1 MGKRSRCRLFFIL
14 ILGLTGVLYLMSG
27 KTRAVDAEW
36 QCHIGKQAHAAET
49 IQGLHARAV
58 CLMDMDT
65 GRVLYGKNEEMELPN
80 ASTTKILTLLVLLK
94 YGNPGDMVTI
104 SPYASRQPKV
114 HLGVVAG
121 EQFLFKDLCYS
132 LMLESHNDSAYAL
145 AEHVGSQLSGGR
157 VTKETTKEESQAYVR
172 RFMEKV
178 NEEAGAMGLRNTHF
192 VTPNGLDGADEKGE
206 HHSTAADLCR
216 MLCVA
221 SENKTFC
228 EITQT
233 PAHAF
238 TNGSGS
244 HSCTVYNHN
253 RLLSMMEGCITG
265 KTGYTAKAGYCY
277 AGAVKI
283 GEKRFAGAVLA
294 CGWPPNKGY
303 KWEDMRKLF
312 AYGDQNYE
320 LCLVGK
326 DEKIQVTVPVE
337 NGQKACVKLSAQTG
351 GLRLLLSEKEKV
363 KVRRC
368 IPKRLTAPLRKGTTV
383 GRISYE
389 MGEQTLCEYPV
400 QVMEEI
406 PEVSYSFYLW
416 KHMELF
422 FLKKCSDP

>member
-14 ILGLTGVLYLMSG
+14 ILGLTGFLYLMSG
-27 KTRAVDAEW
+27 GTKAEDVKR
-36 QCHIGKQAHAAET
+36 QCHTGKQAHEAET
-49 IQGLHARAV
+49 IPGLHARAV

-80 ASTTKILTLLVLLK
+80 ASTTKILTLLVLLE
-94 YGNPGDMVTI
+94 YGDLEDVVTI

-121 EQFLFKDLCYS
+121 EQFRFKDLCYS

-145 AEHVGSQLSGGR
+145 AEHVGSRLFGSQ
-157 VTKETTKEESQAYVR
+157 VTRETTKEESQAYVR
-172 RFMEKV
+172 CFMEKV

-192 VTPNGLDGADEKGE
+192 VTPNGLDGTDEKGE
-206 HHSTAADLCR
+206 HHSTAEDLCR
-216 MLCVA
+216 VLCIA
-221 SENKTFC
+221 SENETFC
-228 EITQT
+228 KITQT
-233 PAHAF
+233 SEHAF
-238 TNGSGS
+238 ANCSGS

-253 RLLSMMEGCITG
+253 RLLSQMEGCITG

-312 AYGDQNYE
+312 AYGDQNYK
-320 LCLVGK
+320 LCQVGK

-337 NGQKACVKLSAQTG
+337 NGQKECVKLSAQTE

-363 KVRRC
+363 KIRRC

-400 QVMEEI
+400 QVTEEV
-406 PEVSYSFYLW
+406 PEINYPFYFW
-416 KHMELF
+416 KHIDLF
-422 FLKKCSDP
+422 FLKK